1 MIELLVPK
9 EAAKPKA
16 PYTFAT
22 KANGFIF
29 VSGVVSLHSDGTV
42 SGLDDAAVQTRT
54 ILTLI
59 RAALELDGGALENI
73 VHAQIFLSN
82 LADYGAMNDV
92 WREFFPDYKPARYV
106 INAGLVRPE
115 FLVEVSATAVCAGNS

>member
-1 MIELLVPK
+1 MIELLVPRG
-9 EAAKPKA
+9 AAKPKA

-29 VSGVVSLHSDGTV
+29 VSGIVSLKSDGTL
-42 SGLDDAAVQTRT
+42 SGLNDATVQTRT

-59 RAALELDGGALENI
+59 KEALELDGGGLENI

-82 LADYGAMNDV
+82 LSDYGAMNDV
-92 WREFFPDYKPARYV
+92 WREFFPAYKPARYV
-106 INAGLVRPE
+106 VQAGLVRPE
-115 FLVEVSATAVCAGNS
+115 FLVEVSVTAVSSAAH